1 MIILQIKTVL
11 ETILIVKKC
20 KRFWK
25 VFKKLP
31 SFFYTLNKNCSDY
44 LKFYLYRLTLLER
57 EQENWANASRDE
69 ILRPIPKSKMF
80 QVWYVLFEIY

>member
-11 ETILIVKKC
+11 ETILIVKEC
-20 KRFWK
+20 KRFK
-25 VFKKLP
+25 RKAFKKLP
-31 SFFYTLNKNCSDY
+31 SFLYTLNKNCFDY

-57 EQENWANASRDE
+57 EQENWANAPRDE

-80 QVWYVLFEIY
+80 QV